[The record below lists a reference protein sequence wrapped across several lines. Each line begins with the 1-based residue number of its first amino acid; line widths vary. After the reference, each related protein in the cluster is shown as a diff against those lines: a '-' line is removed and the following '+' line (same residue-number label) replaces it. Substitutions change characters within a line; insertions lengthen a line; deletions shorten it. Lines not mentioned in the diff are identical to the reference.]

1 VAGGSSGSGLDV
13 MELFNP
19 NTQTSCVITDRLDQP
34 RFHHTGDG
42 NLVCGGWGKD
52 GDRTSSCYNVATGD
66 TINLLNVRSSHT
78 SWATD
83 AGIYLLGGWDG
94 SGYNTTELVTE
105 DTTQAGFGLQYW
117 IESACGIADDSS
129 HIITGGYLTWTT
141 VSRYSQ
147 TGWMEDLPSL
157 STWRYHHGCGTYV
170 DTDSQRI
177 YLVTGGWSD
186 GYISL
191 SSTEQLMKGG
201 TEWILTENSLPAS
214 MHGLGT
220 ISFNNQ
226 IFTTGGGIYLDNQTF
241 TTGGHYQDTGAY
253 SDKILLF
260 DPDTKTFNNIGK
272 LEQRRMEQSVSV
284 VDINDFT
291 CSNADTKPFT
301 VLLGSVF
308 LILIYLL

>member
-1 VAGGSSGSGLDV
+1 MKQRSIFSGFFFILLFSCVSASNQETGKGLLVAGGSSGSEL
-13 MELFNP
+13 ELFNP

-42 NLVCGGWGKD
+42 NLVCGGWVD

-83 AGIYLLGGWDG
+83 AGIYLLGGWHPI
-94 SGYNTTELVTE
+94 SGYNTTELVTG
-105 DTTQAGFGLQYW
+105 DTTQAGFGLQYET
-117 IESACGIADDSS
+117 ESACGIADDSS
-129 HIITGGYLTWTT
+129 YIITGGAYTRTT

-157 STWRYHHGCGTYV
+157 NTGRYHHGCGTYV

-186 GYISL
+186 GSISL

-214 MHGLGT
+214 MHSLRG
-220 ISFNNQ
+220 ISLDNQ
-226 IFTTGGGIYLDNQTF
+226 IFTTGKAF
-241 TTGGHYQDTGAY
+241 
-253 SDKILLF
+253 
-260 DPDTKTFNNIGK
+260 
-272 LEQRRMEQSVSV
+272 
-284 VDINDFT
+284 
-291 CSNADTKPFT
+291 
-301 VLLGSVF
+301 
-308 LILIYLL
+308 